1 MIQVINFS
9 RVARAA
15 RWLIAVCLFGCT
27 LGPAETSP
35 VRTYVL
41 DPHLA
46 APAAAVRRP
55 DATLLISLP
64 KAEPGFDTARMAYV
78 PRQHELGYYAFS
90 QWADTPGRML
100 LRVLAHAMARTR
112 LWTVVAQVPSGLRPD
127 YRMDCD
133 SLVLE
138 QQFVSRPSRV
148 RLALRAQLIDVKG
161 ESIIGARHFEIF
173 QTSSSEDAYGG
184 VVAANQAA
192 TDLLDELSHWAAALM
207 DEDSPER

>member
-1 MIQVINFS
+1 MTQPSHVN
-9 RVARAA
+9 RVARVA
-15 RWLIAVCLFGCT
+15 RWLIAVTLFGCSM
-27 LGPAETSP
+27 GPTETTP

-41 DPHLA
+41 DPDLGT
-46 APAAAVRRP
+46 PARVVRRN

-100 LRVLAHAMARTR
+100 LRVLAHAMARTGR
-112 LWTVVAQVPSGLRPD
+112 WTDVAQAPSALRSD

-133 SLVLE
+133 SLALE
-138 QQFVSRPSRV
+138 QQFISRPSRV
-148 RLALRAQLIDVKG
+148 RLALRAQLIDVKR
-161 ESIIGARHFEIF
+161 ESVIGARYIEIF
-173 QTSSSEDAYGG
+173 QASPSEDAYGG

-192 TDLLDELSHWAAALM
+192 AKLLDELSYWAVTLM
-207 DEDSPER
+207 DEDPPER